1 MILKTV
7 RTIRVAWMLCPFYL
21 GCIFATNLDSVKLF
35 GQEQPT
41 SSFVAQ
47 GERGLTG
54 SYEFTYSGK
63 PLQAKT
69 ERNNEAPISIR
80 LIRSSRDGTS
90 YQAKF
95 VGTVEGTYDLREHL
109 EHVDGSSPSGLSN
122 MLVHIYSTLPNDHR
136 SDLFETGAFKPS
148 LYGGYR
154 LSMGLLGLA
163 WIGIPILIFVRR
175 ALRKEPVRNLE
186 PSVSAPT
193 LAEQLYPLVEAAA
206 SRSLT
211 IREKGRLELLLYHH
225 WRERAGLKSTD
236 MALVSRQL
244 RSHPEAGPLIG
255 TLERWLHESDTMH
268 DQQDRSPEAIVE
280 LLRPYRSQPALPEPP
295 IPEGALA
302 SRGMQTASVQRME
315 S

>member
-1 MILKTV
+1 MILKNAK
-7 RTIRVAWMLCPFYL
+7 TIAWMVCLVCV
-21 GCIFATNLDSVKLF
+21 FATSLDSVNLF
-35 GQEQPT
+35 GQEQPS
-41 SSFVAQ
+41 SSFVAK

-63 PLQAKT
+63 PLQAKS

-90 YQAKF
+90 YHAKF

-148 LYGGYR
+148 LFGGYR
-154 LSMGLLGLA
+154 LSMWLLGLA
-163 WIGIPILIFVRR
+163 WIGIPIFIFVRR
-175 ALRKEPVRNLE
+175 AMRKEPVRNLE
-186 PSVSAPT
+186 PIVAAPT

-225 WRERAGLKSTD
+225 WRERAELKSTD
-236 MALVSRQL
+236 MAMVIRQL

-255 TLERWLHESDTMH
+255 TLERWLHESDTLH

-280 LLRPYRSQPALPEPP
+280 LLRPYRGQPALREPS
-295 IPEGALA
+295 IPEAELA
-302 SRGMQTASVQRME
+302 SRGMQTASVQRVE
-315 S
+315 T